1 MARKSNG
8 SQGGGKRSI
17 NGQASNL
24 EQINKLLQEN
34 VKLSEERLKQ
44 QEKINKSM
52 EKEQILH
59 KQIAQLSDNI
69 EKSKDQY
76 LRMSAEEQK
85 KLISNADKQGNLI
98 ARATADAKVPRNISG
113 WFNQSI
119 NNKMKSEY
127 SKIAEKVYNEKSNNG
142 TKTLNAKDWEEM
154 ENTITKE
161 FSSATK
167 KYTFATDVFSNAAKV
182 FNSAIST
189 WIGVAKKGISNQTN
203 TYESTFTDFS
213 VRTGVSKERYRNG
226 QLSLNNELGS
236 LGLRDNIASS
246 EVMQMW
252 DKLSQ
257 TGMSSENA
265 FAKSIDTV
273 LTNTIV
279 PYLDMSSTNMQI
291 LADQQPGL
299 MKQVRGIGSAVMEVE
314 GSNYS
319 STKYLQDMLE
329 SLSPV
334 SRWATNSLGKQY
346 AKSLGIYE
354 DLINKG
360 YDDNAIGDI
369 YRLSESI
376 SSNPYEAVTSNDS
389 VKRLA
394 ATTALQE
401 GGDLSDA
408 GYITE
413 HVLKSADFWAN
424 QMPEGNQ
431 SMLYAGLV
439 KHYTGSSL
447 SASTF
452 NTINNANAD
461 IEEAIAKGN
470 QAASEVDKNAQDKTD
485 EFKRG
490 KNQTNKT
497 LQDITVE
504 NFMNELS
511 VVNEWMGNWSKVI
524 VDAIQGIGAII
535 MTHVVGGVI
544 GKTLG
549 VLGGAAA
556 GGTGE
561 GLLAA
566 GGGVALGTIAGVA
579 AVGAIATAIDKGI
592 SQHEAQTANN
602 NAASYAKNY
611 TTNQGDANSAGALS
625 SYAQQL
631 GRDTNTSKWKAGLWD
646 NLGKNLAGS
655 ISNAFNFNGYDKND
669 PVSYNSEKWRRS
681 FNEIHGK
688 YDKPTVEWIMAAYAM
703 AMMDAGNDS
712 SIISKVFGGAN
723 ITADGIK
730 AFLHEKYKDEESA
743 QDSNQRLQNAVESL
757 KAMHLIPIGPNKQYS
772 DLSWT
777 DKDLQSWGM
786 YRQGLDEVPYDD
798 YPALLHEGEAVLTA
812 STANE
817 LRNLVDEY
825 RSTSE
830 QSANFDAII
839 NNQTSALVNKLDEV
853 INVIKNPTSA
863 LFSNSNND
871 PYASVTSSMIRLSS
885 TKSIFN

>member
-52 EKEQILH
+52 EKEQKLH
-59 KQIAQLSDNI
+59 KQIAQLSDDI

-76 LRMSAEEQK
+76 LKMSAEEQK
-85 KLISNADKQGNLI
+85 KLISNADKQSNLI
-98 ARATADAKVPRNISG
+98 SRATADAKVPSSISG
-113 WFNQSI
+113 WFNQSM

-127 SKIAEKVYNEKSNNG
+127 SKIAEKVYNEASNNG
-142 TKTLNAKDWEEM
+142 TKTLDTKEWEEM

-161 FSSATK
+161 FSGATK
-167 KYTFATDVFSNAAKV
+167 KYTLATDAFSTAANVFK
-182 FNSAIST
+182 SAIST
-189 WIGVAKKGISNQTN
+189 WIGVAKKGIDNQTN

-213 VRTGVSKERYRNG
+213 VRTGVTKERYRNG

-257 TGMSSENA
+257 TGMSSEDA

-334 SRWATNSLGKQY
+334 SRWATNSLGTQY

-354 DLINKG
+354 DLINQG
-360 YDDNAIGDI
+360 YDDDTIGDL
-369 YRLSESI
+369 YNLTKSVSNDPYAALN
-376 SSNPYEAVTSNDS
+376 SSDS

-394 ATTALQE
+394 VTSALQD
-401 GGDLSDA
+401 GGDLSDV

-413 HVLKSADFWAN
+413 HVLNSADFWAN

-447 SASTF
+447 SASSF
-452 NTINNANAD
+452 NTINNTNAD
-461 IEEAIAKGN
+461 IEQAITKGN
-470 QAASEVDKNAQDKTD
+470 QAASAVDKNAQSKTD
-485 EFKRG
+485 AFKNG
-490 KNQTNKT
+490 KNQTNKA

-535 MTHVVGGVI
+535 MTHVVSGVI
-544 GKTLG
+544 GKSLG
-549 VLGGAAA
+549 ALGGSAIGGTGAGLMSGLGIAAGVGLTVGLTTAALVGIGKVTQGEYEGIKSREANNAAEEWANSDDEETSKWANNAAMTAAA
-556 GGTGE
+556 GGVAASQQQNWFGKTMSNIGGGFSTAWKNITSSDYIAKNREFYKWMEDSGTFSTDASTGLIQRLASYFLYDKADSLDSLDGKISKEDLQQIAQE
-561 GLLAA
+561 GYNLKAIQSAANNMVAA
-566 GGGVALGTIAGVA
+566 GWAPSNKDKKKV
-579 AVGAIATAIDKGI
+579 TADID
-592 SQHEAQTANN
+592 
-602 NAASYAKNY
+602 
-611 TTNQGDANSAGALS
+611 
-625 SYAQQL
+625 
-631 GRDTNTSKWKAGLWD
+631 
-646 NLGKNLAGS
+646 
-655 ISNAFNFNGYDKND
+655 F
-669 PVSYNSEKWRRS
+669 
-681 FNEIHGK
+681 
-688 YDKPTVEWIMAAYAM
+688 AAY
-703 AMMDAGNDS
+703 
-712 SIISKVFGGAN
+712 GAPE
-723 ITADGIK
+723 G
-730 AFLHEKYKDEESA
+730 S
-743 QDSNQRLQNAVESL
+743 
-757 KAMHLIPIGPNKQYS
+757 
-772 DLSWT
+772 
-777 DKDLQSWGM
+777 

-839 NNQTSALVNKLDEV
+839 NNQTTTLVNKLEEV
-853 INVIKNPTSA
+853 ITTIKNPSSA
-863 LFSNSNND
+863 LFSSSDRD
-871 PYASVTSSMIRLSS
+871 PYASITSSMTRLSS